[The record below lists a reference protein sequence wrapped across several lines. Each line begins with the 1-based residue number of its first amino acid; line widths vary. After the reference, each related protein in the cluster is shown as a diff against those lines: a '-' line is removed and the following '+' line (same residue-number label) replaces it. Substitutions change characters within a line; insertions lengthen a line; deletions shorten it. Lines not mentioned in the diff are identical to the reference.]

1 MLTLGL
7 NFFVLSSQY
16 KKVLLDEIYYLTKLG
31 NFTYSDLLMM
41 PTFERKYFMDKLTS
55 EYQK

>member
-31 NFTYSDLLMM
+31 NFNYSDLLMM
-41 PTFERKYFMDKLTS
+41 PTFERRYFMDKLTS